1 MTVSTQKWMILS
13 HAKVE
18 GQWLEAREEVLT
30 ALQGRCAS
38 PGDGEGSRAAM
49 QVLEMAV
56 KSVI

>member
-1 MTVSTQKWMILS
+1 MNDIVSCQ
-13 HAKVE
+13 VE
-18 GQWLEAREEVLT
+18 RQWLEAREEVLT